1 MAHPF
6 VPSVRVLTRRAAVAR
21 IGAGGLALGLGARA
35 RPALAQQ
42 STADVSPE
50 AVPPALEI
58 WVSGW
63 EAADPTQL
71 AQAYAEDAVVEVV
84 PFNTTLPGQGAI
96 QQYFTAYF
104 GAFADPNPTI
114 TLVFATEE
122 HAAAEWTFEGQYTGQ
137 LPGLPP
143 GEGQPVSVRGANIMT
158 LRDGAIVE
166 ERIYTDLAGLLG
178 QLGLGAAAP
187 GTPASATPA
196 G

>member
-6 VPSVRVLTRRAAVAR
+6 VPSLPVLTRRAAMTR
-21 IGAGGLALGLGARA
+21 IGAGGLALGLGVHA

-42 STADVSPE
+42 DTADASPE
-50 AVPPALEI
+50 ALPPALEI

-63 EAADPTQL
+63 EAADPDQL
-71 AQAYAEDAVVEVV
+71 AQAYAEDAMVEVV

-104 GAFADPNPTI
+104 GAFAEPDPKI

-143 GEGQPVSVRGANIMT
+143 GEGRSVSVRGANIMT
-158 LRDGAIVE
+158 LHDGAIVE
-166 ERIYTDLAGLLG
+166 EHIYTDLAGCL
-178 QLGLGAAAP
+178 ANSD
-187 GTPASATPA
+187 SAR
-196 G
+196 